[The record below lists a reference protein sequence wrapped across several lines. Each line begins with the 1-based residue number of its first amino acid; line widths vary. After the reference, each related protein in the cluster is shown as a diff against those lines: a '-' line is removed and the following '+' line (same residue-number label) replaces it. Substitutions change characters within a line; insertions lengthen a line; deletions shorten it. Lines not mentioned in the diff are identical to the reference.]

1 MSKRKLLQLVQ
12 EGHVAAGTTPACRP
26 SRGCA
31 AAAYTP
37 EAIRALRDL
46 IGVAKANSTV
56 DIGLLEHCVRDD
68 LNHRRRACMAVLRP
82 LKVVLTNYPEGEVE
96 TGWTPSYWPDDV
108 PKRGLA
114 QACRSR
120 RAVTSSATTS
130 PSRPEGW
137 YRLAPGREVR
147 LRYAYLV
154 TCDEVVTRTRP
165 ARSSSCAAPTTPP
178 PAAASAPDGR
188 KVKGTLHWVGVEH
201 SITAEV
207 RLYEPPL
214 RPPEPGRRR
223 GEELPRAPQPRR
235 PWRPSGRPRRA
246 RSLAPPRGAGASS
259 SSARATSS
267 ADPVDSR
274 PGALVFNRIIGLK
287 DSWAKISAA
296 EDDSDAEN
304 TEAAPIKKAS
314 TEPRRQKRTRA
325 DERADARAADPALAA
340 RMTRYVEAHGLSEGD
355 ADVLTGDAVLAD
367 FFEAALAAHDAPAS
381 VARWMTNEVLRE
393 VKERSVSELPFGGA
407 ALGRLVALVDANT
420 ISNSA
425 GKEVFAAM
433 VEGGGEPQA
442 IVDARGL
449 AQVSDATAIQ
459 PAVDAVIAAHPAEA
473 ARYRGGEAKLLG
485 FFVGQA
491 MKATGGKANPAQVRA
506 LVEQRLAAT
515 AP

>member
-1 MSKRKLLQLVQ
+1 
-12 EGHVAAGTTPACRP
+12 
-26 SRGCA
+26 
-31 AAAYTP
+31 
-37 EAIRALRDL
+37 
-46 IGVAKANSTV
+46 
-56 DIGLLEHCVRDD
+56 
-68 LNHRRRACMAVLRP
+68 
-82 LKVVLTNYPEGEVE
+82 
-96 TGWTPSYWPDDV
+96 
-108 PKRGLA
+108 
-114 QACRSR
+114 
-120 RAVTSSATTS
+120 
-130 PSRPEGW
+130 
-137 YRLAPGREVR
+137 
-147 LRYAYLV
+147 
-154 TCDEVVTRTRP
+154 
-165 ARSSSCAAPTTPP
+165 
-178 PAAASAPDGR
+178 
-188 KVKGTLHWVGVEH
+188 
-201 SITAEV
+201 
-207 RLYEPPL
+207 
-214 RPPEPGRRR
+214 
-223 GEELPRAPQPRR
+223 
-235 PWRPSGRPRRA
+235 
-246 RSLAPPRGAGASS
+246 
-259 SSARATSS
+259 
-267 ADPVDSR
+267 VDSK
-274 PGALVFNRIIGLK
+274 PGALVFNRIIGLR

-340 RMTRYVEAHGLSEGD
+340 RMTRYVEALGLSEGD